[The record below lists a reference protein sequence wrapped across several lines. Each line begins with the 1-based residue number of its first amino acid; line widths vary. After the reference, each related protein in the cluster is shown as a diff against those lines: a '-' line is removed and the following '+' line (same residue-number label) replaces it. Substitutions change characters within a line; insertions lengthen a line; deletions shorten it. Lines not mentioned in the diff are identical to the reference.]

1 VAASSCHSTAYKNKH
16 KNLLTERAV
25 LVVGGS
31 NGIRSHR
38 AVPHFS
44 FEAENT
50 WGGTYSRIR
59 RWLQPLVE
67 KDRERA
73 FVVKKLPERKI

>member
-1 VAASSCHSTAYKNKH
+1 VAASSCHSTAYKNKP
-16 KNLLTERAV
+16 KNLLTVRAV

-31 NGIRSHR
+31 NGIRCHC

-59 RWLQPLVE
+59 SWLQPLVE